1 MKIYTKKGDK
11 GMTSLFG
18 GSKVKK
24 DNIRL
29 HSYGGVDELNSY
41 MGLINELLNGE
52 FDIIIKNQIA
62 LFEIGSHLATPNSH
76 ENNKIPEINVEIIKE
91 LEDQI
96 DIMNEELPSLD
107 SFILPGGSVISAHCH
122 IARCL
127 CRRVERDVVSLSEK
141 EKVNTDIIKYLN
153 RLSDYLFVLARYVIL
168 KKGGAEKKW
177 LPE

>member
-1 MKIYTKKGDK
+1 MHPKKQ
-11 GMTSLFG
+11 
-18 GSKVKK
+18 
-24 DNIRL
+24 
-29 HSYGGVDELNSY
+29 
-41 MGLINELLNGE
+41 
-52 FDIIIKNQIA
+52 IIKQTTK
-62 LFEIGSHLATPNSH
+62 L
-76 ENNKIPEINVEIIKE
+76 IIKE

-141 EKVNTDIIKYLN
+141 EKLNMDIIKYLN

-177 LPE
+177 LP

>member
-1 MKIYTKKGDK
+1 
-11 GMTSLFG
+11 MTSLFG

-29 HSYGGVDELNSY
+29 HAYGGVDELNSY

-52 FDIIIKNQIA
+52 FDIIIKNQII
-62 LFEIGSHLATPNSH
+62 LFEIGSHLATPNSQ
-76 ENNKIPEINVEIIKE
+76 ENNKIPEINIEIIKE

-141 EKVNTDIIKYLN
+141 EKLNMDIIKYLN

-177 LPE
+177 LP

>member
-1 MKIYTKKGDK
+1 
-11 GMTSLFG
+11 MTALFG

-29 HSYGGVDELNSY
+29 HAYGGVDELNSY
-41 MGLINELLNGE
+41 VGLINELLNGE
-52 FDIIIKNQIA
+52 FDIIIKNQIV
-62 LFEIGSHLATPNSH
+62 LFEIGSHLATPNSL

-96 DIMNEELPSLD
+96 DIMNDELPSLD

-141 EKVNTDIIKYLN
+141 EKLNMDIIKYLN

-177 LPE
+177 LP

>member
-29 HSYGGVDELNSY
+29 HAYGGVDELNSY

-52 FDIIIKNQIA
+52 FDIIIKNQII
-62 LFEIGSHLATPNSH
+62 LFEIGSHLATPNSQ
-76 ENNKIPEINVEIIKE
+76 ENNKIPEINIEIIKE

-141 EKVNTDIIKYLN
+141 EKLNMDIIKYLN

-177 LPE
+177 LP

>member
-11 GMTSLFG
+11 GITSLFG

-29 HSYGGVDELNSY
+29 QAYGGVDELNSY
-41 MGLINELLNGE
+41 IGLINELLNGE

-62 LFEIGSHLATPNSH
+62 LFEIGSHLATPNSQ

-96 DIMNEELPSLD
+96 DIMNDELPSLD

>member
-1 MKIYTKKGDK
+1 VKIYTKKGDK

-29 HSYGGVDELNSY
+29 HAYGGVDELNSY

-52 FDIIIKNQIA
+52 FDIIIKNQII
-62 LFEIGSHLATPNSH
+62 LFEIGSHLATPNSQ
-76 ENNKIPEINVEIIKE
+76 ENNKIPEINIEIIKE

-141 EKVNTDIIKYLN
+141 EKLNMDIIKYLN

-177 LPE
+177 LP

>member
-1 MKIYTKKGDK
+1 
-11 GMTSLFG
+11 MTSLFG
-18 GSKVKK
+18 GYKVMK

-29 HSYGGVDELNSY
+29 HAYGGVDELNSY

-52 FDIIIKNQIA
+52 FDIMFKNQIV
-62 LFEIGSHLATPNSH
+62 LFEIGSHLATPNSQ

-96 DIMNEELPSLD
+96 DIMNDELPSLD

-141 EKVNTDIIKYLN
+141 EKINTDIIKYLN

-177 LPE
+177 LPR